1 MPTIALQVMVRA
13 PASRASDLARCVEFH
28 VHSMRRTGELAVA
41 GKATGLL
48 SLGDEI
54 TWEGRHLGI
63 RQRLTSRVCAFEP
76 PHFFAD
82 EMVRGAFA
90 SFRHGHRFGALGDG
104 LTRVS
109 DLFTFGSPL
118 GLLGRLTDAMFLTP
132 YMRGVLTRRS
142 ETLKAVLEDGTWE
155 RFLGSGSAP
164 SAAAEGSA
172 PRVGTEREK
181 HG

>member
-1 MPTIALQVMVRA
+1 
-13 PASRASDLARCVEFH
+13 
-28 VHSMRRTGELAVA
+28 MRRTGELAVA
-41 GKATGLL
+41 GRVTGLL
-48 SLGDEI
+48 SLGDEV

-63 RQRLTSRVCAFEP
+63 RQRLSSRVCAFEP

-90 SFRHGHRFGALGDG
+90 SFRHEHRFQALGDG

-109 DLFTFGSPL
+109 DLFTFGSPW
-118 GLLGRLTDAMFLTP
+118 GPLGRLADAMFLTR
-132 YMRGVLTRRS
+132 YMRGVLTEHA
-142 ETLKAVLEDGTWE
+142 ETLRAVLEDGTWE

-164 SAAAEGSA
+164 SAAVEGSA
-172 PRVGTEREK
+172 PRGETEREK